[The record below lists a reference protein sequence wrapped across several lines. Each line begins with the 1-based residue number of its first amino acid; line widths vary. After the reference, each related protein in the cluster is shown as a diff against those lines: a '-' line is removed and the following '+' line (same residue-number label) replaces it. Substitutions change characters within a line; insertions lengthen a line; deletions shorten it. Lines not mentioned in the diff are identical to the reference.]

1 MIRLFAAH
9 PTAANIIMVAI
20 VALGLA
26 SLSGLNKETFPAIE
40 RNTFT
45 ITAAY
50 PGASTADVEEAICTR
65 LEDATDGISFTDEQ
79 SCEARDNVGVL
90 TLKMQ
95 EGGDIK
101 QFEDDI
107 KSAVDAISD
116 FPAEVEDA
124 TVVKQGRTD
133 PVVDVAITS
142 EELTA
147 SELKALAEHYRKRL
161 VSISGV
167 PIVDVQ
173 GFSTHQLNVLISPE
187 TMLQYRLSIQT
198 IANLIQSQAV
208 DLPAGTVESVD
219 KSYQIRFSNARNTA
233 EELADLVILNTDK
246 GGEIRLGDIARI
258 EDRFDLAE
266 ERIEFN
272 GTRAAILQVSKNSTD
287 DTLKVFGE
295 VKAFVDEEN
304 AILPSSTQ
312 LILSNDRATIVND
325 RLQLLLKNGWQ
336 GLLLAGLV
344 LLLFFSWRYTF
355 WIILGLP
362 VSFLGGLAMMSLLGV
377 SINMISMIAL
387 LMAIGILM
395 DDAIVLSESISHEY
409 QKSRDPLDAVVT
421 GTKRV
426 IRGVFSSFLTSALLF
441 GSLLM
446 MKGDIGQ
453 VMGVLPVVLLSVLTI
468 SLIEAFLVL
477 PNHLRHALAHA
488 HEKQLPRWRVMF
500 EGAFLRLRNGVTR
513 FGAGAIRFRYAT
525 VGIAI
530 GLLIISIGMIVTGQ
544 LKFKAFPSLEGN
556 VLEARI
562 LLAQGSPLEKT
573 EAVVER
579 LIKSL
584 EKTRDEFADANV
596 QSLVKNVK
604 VSYNKNAD
612 SSESGTHIATISVDF
627 LETEFRNTSLRE
639 FTPRWRENTGEIPIV
654 INLQFKEPATGPAGR
669 ASDIRLIGEDLDQMS
684 KASWEIQ
691 NWLAGYQ
698 GVSNLTDNLRPG
710 KPQFNFQL
718 KPGALKAGIDS
729 QTVAAQLRAAY
740 QGVKVDDVYQG
751 REAYEIQVKM
761 DSIEAS
767 ALSDFDNFQII
778 TNSGESIPLLSLV
791 VMTEEREFARI
802 GHINRSRVVNIYG
815 DIDPVEAN
823 TSEVLADMQERF
835 IPEFLKRYPQVNL
848 SLEGE
853 VASGNETNSSIL
865 TGFMLALLGVY
876 LLLSLQFKNYR
887 EPLLVM
893 INIPLAL
900 IGVIWGH
907 ILMGLDFTLPSIIG
921 FVSLAGIVINDSIL
935 LVEFVKYRSA
945 EGMSLHEAATQA
957 IHDRFRAV
965 FLTSVTTVAGMTPLL
980 FETSLQAQ
988 VLIPLVVSIV
998 FGMLSATL
1006 LVLLV
1011 LPALYGIMEDIG
1023 FIEIS
1028 GQATETSMVTA

>member
-1 MIRLFAAH
+1 MIRYFASH
-9 PTAANIIMVAI
+9 PTAGNILMIAI

-26 SLSGLNKETFPAIE
+26 TLPGLNKETFPAIE
-40 RNTFT
+40 LNKFNV
-45 ITAAY
+45 TAAY

-79 SCEARDNVGVL
+79 SCEARDNVGIL
-90 TLKMQ
+90 TLTMQ
-95 EGGDIK
+95 EGGDIE
-101 QFEDDI
+101 QFKDDI
-107 KSAVDAISD
+107 KSAVDSIAD

-124 TVVKQGRTD
+124 TVEKIGRTD

-142 EELTA
+142 LGLTD

-161 VSISGV
+161 VSIPGV
-167 PIVDVQ
+167 PVVDIQ
-173 GFSTHQLNVLISPE
+173 GFSTHQLDVLVDPE
-187 TMLQYRLSIQT
+187 TLLNFRLSVQSV
-198 IANLIQSQAV
+198 ANLIQSQAV
-208 DLPAGTVESVD
+208 DLPAGTVKSND
-219 KSYQIRFSNARNTA
+219 RSYQIRFSNTRKTA

-246 GGEIRLGDIARI
+246 GGEIRLGDIATI

-266 ERIEFN
+266 ARIEFN
-272 GTRAAILQVSKNSTD
+272 GERAAILQVSKNTTD
-287 DTLKVFGE
+287 DTLKVFAS

-304 AILPSSTQ
+304 AILPDSTQ
-312 LILSNDRATIVND
+312 MVLSNDRATIVGD
-325 RLQLLLKNGWQ
+325 RLQLLLRNGWQ
-336 GLLLAGLV
+336 GLLLASLV

-362 VSFLGGLAMMSLLGV
+362 ISFLGGLAMMSWFGV

-395 DDAIVLSESISHEY
+395 DDAIVLSESIAHEY
-409 QKSRDPLDAVVT
+409 KENNDPLEAVVV
-421 GTKRV
+421 GTQRV
-426 IRGVFSSFLTSALLF
+426 MRGVFSSFLTSALLF

-453 VMGVLPVVLLSVLTI
+453 VMGVLPVVLLSVLLI

-477 PNHLRHALAHA
+477 PNHLHHALAHQ
-488 HEKQLPRWRVMF
+488 HNKKLPRWREVF
-500 EGAFLRLRNGVTR
+500 EGAFLRLRNGATR
-513 FGAGAIRFRYAT
+513 LGAGAIRFRYAT

-530 GLLIISIGMIVTGQ
+530 GLLIISIGMIATGQ

-556 VLEARI
+556 ILEARI
-562 LLAQGSPLEKT
+562 LLAQGAPLDKT
-573 EAVVER
+573 EAVVKR
-579 LIKSL
+579 LIQSL
-584 EKTRDEFADANV
+584 EKTRDEFADSND
-596 QSLVKNVK
+596 QELLKNIK

-654 INLQFKEPATGPAGR
+654 ISLQFKEPSMGPAGR
-669 ASDIRLIGEDLDQMS
+669 AIDIRLIGEDLTQMS
-684 KASWEIQ
+684 QASWELQ
-691 NWLAGYQ
+691 NWLSGYQ

-710 KPQFNFQL
+710 KPQFSFKV
-718 KPGALKAGIDS
+718 KPGALQAGIDAN
-729 QTVAAQLRAAY
+729 TIAKQLRAAY
-740 QGVKVDDVYQG
+740 QGVKVGDVFQG

-761 DSIEAS
+761 DSPEAT
-767 ALSDFDNFQII
+767 ALSDFDNFMII
-778 TNSGESIPLLSLV
+778 TSGGEAIPLSSLV
-791 VMTEEREFARI
+791 IVSEKREYARI
-802 GHINRSRVVNIYG
+802 GHINRSRVINVYG
-815 DIDPVEAN
+815 DIDSAQAN
-823 TSEVLADMQERF
+823 TSEVLADMQAK
-835 IPEFLKRYPQVNL
+835 FLPDFQSRYPL
-848 SLEGE
+848 ITISLEGE
-853 VASGNETNSSIL
+853 VASGNETNSSIM
-865 TGFMLALLGVY
+865 TGFMLALLGVF

-893 INIPLAL
+893 VNIPLAL

-907 ILMGLDFTLPSIIG
+907 IFMGLDFTLPSIIG
-921 FVSLAGIVINDSIL
+921 FVSLAGIVVNDSIL

-965 FLTSVTTVAGMTPLL
+965 FMTSVTTVAGMTPLL

-998 FGMLSATL
+998 FGMVSATL

-1023 FIEIS
+1023 FIEMS
-1028 GQATETSMVTA
+1028 EQAPRPLIA